1 MIIVVASCRPSVAES
16 DVPRKNVLSGNRA
29 RQPAP
34 PRAQRDADDL
44 AETVATGCPL
54 TAAIRALGGKWNLI
68 LLYWL
73 DLEPRRFGEL
83 RRLMPGISHK
93 VLTQALRVLER
104 ERLVEREIR
113 PGRPAGVEYRLT
125 RHGESVRPLIAAVR
139 AWGRGHLAAQGLRG
153 LP

>member
-1 MIIVVASCRPSVAES
+1 VS
-16 DVPRKNVLSGNRA
+16 RKSALSGNHA
-29 RQPAP
+29 APVSP

-44 AETVATGCPL
+44 AGTAAMGCPL

-73 DLEPRRFGEL
+73 DIEPRRFGEL

-93 VLTQALRVLER
+93 VLTQTLRVLER

-113 PGRPAGVEYRLT
+113 AGRPAGVEYRLT
-125 RHGESVRPLIAAVR
+125 RHGESVRPLVAAVR
-139 AWGRGHLAAQGLRG
+139 AWGRGHLTIQQPGG
-153 LP
+153 